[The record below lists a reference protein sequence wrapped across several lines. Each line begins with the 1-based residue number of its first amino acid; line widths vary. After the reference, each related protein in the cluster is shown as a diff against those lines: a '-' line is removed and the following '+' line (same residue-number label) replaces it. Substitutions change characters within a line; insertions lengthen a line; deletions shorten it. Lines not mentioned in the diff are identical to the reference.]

1 MRRIHPHLFP
11 SPDALKQVVVA
22 QPERHRTESA
32 DASWG
37 DKAVAYLRERGPARS
52 DEICKAIGLESESGI
67 APFIRARLKHGQI
80 VRDGRCYALAGESK
94 QSKLD
99 KNA

>member
-1 MRRIHPHLFP
+1 MRPIHQHLFP
-11 SPDALKQVVVA
+11 SPDALKQPVVEQQRFRA
-22 QPERHRTESA
+22 EPA

-37 DKAVAYLRERGPARS
+37 DKAVAFLRERGPARS

-80 VRDGRCYALAGESK
+80 VRDGRRYALAGDP
-94 QSKLD
+94 KLSNSG
-99 KNA
+99 KSA

>member
-11 SPDALKQVVVA
+11 SPNALKQSVAA
-22 QPERHRTESA
+22 QPERPRAEPT

-52 DEICKAIGLESESGI
+52 DEICKAIGLESEAGI

-80 VRDGRCYALAGESK
+80 VRDGRCYALAGDDK
-94 QSKLD
+94 QSNYGKSE
-99 KNA
+99 

>member
-11 SPDALKQVVVA
+11 SPDALKQAVIE
-22 QPERHRTESA
+22 QPTRPRSEPA
-32 DASWG
+32 DESWG

-80 VRDGRCYALAGESK
+80 IRDGRLYALAGDSDILK
-94 QSKLD
+94 SGKS
-99 KNA
+99 A